1 MAQTIRQAIIEALKK
16 TNSRDALITLIDGQL
31 LELEAKK
38 KQELIQ
44 GQKTTREKLLEIIEE
59 LND

>member
-31 LELEAKK
+31 LELEA
-38 KQELIQ
+38 
-44 GQKTTREKLLEIIEE
+44 
-59 LND
+59 